1 MVPSFEHT
9 GGGSGSG
16 KSSISDPLISI
27 VVPIYKVEE
36 KYLRTCI
43 ESLIGQT
50 IKNIEII
57 LVDDGSPDN
66 CGLICDEYARSDS
79 RVLVLHKENEGV
91 CKARNMGIDAA
102 CGQYISFLDADDW
115 IENGTYEFAVKRAIE
130 SGADLVSWNHY
141 YDYEIKKEEIK
152 RSPMPE
158 DELRYSS
165 KDIQTRLIY
174 DYITPEYDIRFH
186 GVSLGAV
193 RGVWGKLYKLD
204 IIKSNCIQFDSRL
217 KIGEDA
223 CFNIE
228 YAHKIKNAL
237 FVNKYF
243 NHYRILET
251 SANHGGRNDIEEVR
265 INLLKKYRE
274 LFEKQDD
281 VFWMCYKREVISTV
295 VNCMT
300 KYYCTKESTL
310 GFKERVKGIKNL
322 LECEDVACI
331 GERKNTLKSSFFKPS
346 ERLLLRLICNKAAF
360 SLYFMGNIIKFVK
373 DR

>member
-1 MVPSFEHT
+1 M
-9 GGGSGSG
+9 
-16 KSSISDPLISI
+16 
-27 VVPIYKVEE
+27 PIYKVEE

-115 IENGTYEFAVKRAIE
+115 VENGTYEFAVKRAIE

-141 YDYEIKKEEIK
+141 YDYEIKKKEIK
-152 RSPMPE
+152 RSPMPK

-174 DYITPEYDIRFH
+174 DFSTPEYDIRFH
-186 GVSLGAV
+186 GVLLGAV

-204 IIKSNCIQFDSRL
+204 IIKSHCIQFDSRL

-228 YAHKIKNAL
+228 YAREIENAL

-251 SANHGGRNDIEEVR
+251 SANHGERNDIETVR
-265 INLLKKYRE
+265 IKLLKNIENY
-274 LFEKQDD
+274 
-281 VFWMCYKREVISTV
+281 
-295 VNCMT
+295 
-300 KYYCTKESTL
+300 
-310 GFKERVKGIKNL
+310 
-322 LECEDVACI
+322 
-331 GERKNTLKSSFFKPS
+331 LKSKMMFFGCAIKGK
-346 ERLLLRLICNKAAF
+346 LLVL
-360 SLYFMGNIIKFVK
+360 
-373 DR
+373 